1 MDVYTH
7 VDALVGVIAT
17 GEVRLWKHSQDH
29 LRFLHCDFMHEI
41 EKGENYWIARR
52 QQFYEERGLLY
63 LPQRMIPR
71 DLDAPRSRFAVSKEY
86 ITHYKHVYNSEDE
99 VRRNFDKWT
108 LMPGRFKSLKE
119 YAEQNILS
127 NSRHENAASIAE
139 RERLAVKAK
148 QVAQA
153 EKNAESNMRRQETR
167 KRNMEQ
173 KKKRKS
179 GRSLQDINKNLKRRK
194 RLLLFNHQTGTA
206 VHRHHHHPL
215 HRPSSCRP
223 NRNQWLG
230 VEVKR
235 SQYTTIGEVDSFP
248 ETQRNHHHHHHH
260 HLQTHHGIKV
270 IRYTL

>member
-1 MDVYTH
+1 
-7 VDALVGVIAT
+7 
-17 GEVRLWKHSQDH
+17 
-29 LRFLHCDFMHEI
+29 
-41 EKGENYWIARR
+41 
-52 QQFYEERGLLY
+52 
-63 LPQRMIPR
+63 MIPR

-194 RLLLFNHQTGTA
+194 RLLLLNHQTGTA

-215 HRPSSCRP
+215 HRLSSCRP

-235 SQYTTIGEVDSFP
+235 SQYTTIAEVDSFP
-248 ETQRNHHHHHHH
+248 ETQRNHHHHHHHH

>member
-1 MDVYTH
+1 
-7 VDALVGVIAT
+7 
-17 GEVRLWKHSQDH
+17 
-29 LRFLHCDFMHEI
+29 
-41 EKGENYWIARR
+41 
-52 QQFYEERGLLY
+52 
-63 LPQRMIPR
+63 
-71 DLDAPRSRFAVSKEY
+71 
-86 ITHYKHVYNSEDE
+86 
-99 VRRNFDKWT
+99 
-108 LMPGRFKSLKE
+108 MPGRFKSLKE

-148 QVAQA
+148 QAAQA
-153 EKNAESNMRRQETR
+153 EKNAESNMKRQETR

-179 GRSLQDINKNLKRRK
+179 GRSLPDININLKRRK

-215 HRPSSCRP
+215 HRPSCHP

-235 SQYTTIGEVDSFP
+235 SRYTTIGEEDSFP
-248 ETQRNHHHHHHH
+248 ETQKNHHHHHH

-270 IRYTL
+270 IR